1 MAPPKNY
8 ILGYHPA
15 NQEEALI
22 VQSYL
27 SKAGYKLTHFNSST
41 FNSSGEFAKSILNS
55 NQSGILLVSD
65 NFLKSEDCL
74 LNLYE
79 VYKEVKNHKDFE
91 IIVCDGKIKDDENDY
106 KIVET
111 SFKKLSGVIKYLNFW
126 QNKYLETRSKKTSI
140 PETEIEN
147 FGNYLRII
155 RSISTQVGDFLK
167 SLTESG
173 IMDFKDLTNTN
184 FENFYIRVNDS
195 KGFETYLQNLAKEAA
210 KELVEIEPE
219 PQTVDLK
226 KSISKEFPIEKH
238 AAESTKNPIPEV
250 LSLSGIVSMTDFQ
263 TPDEIIDEIE
273 KEENM
278 KVVEIAEDNE
288 VEDLDALYQKEKATN
303 KSNGQVSKIIKK
315 AQLLFKK
322 ENQADGLKILKE
334 GLETNPKNST
344 LKYEYGASL
353 ARYAGSLNL
362 AKFHLKENLENDP
375 QHTKTLFLL
384 GKMAELEGNHQ
395 TAINFY
401 SSVLDNHP
409 DFPDVNFRLGLLML
423 INNSPN
429 INKIEKCFRNELKL
443 NPKNT
448 EANYRLATL
457 LAENTNNSS
466 NALQQF
472 QRVLNLEPTHKFVN
486 YDIALLYYKMGDMDK
501 AKLYYDKA
509 CGINPELRTQ
519 DNDIAFGIR
528 KVVKRVN
535 THKKSLPIIKK
546 SEGVVLKTPVQI
558 PVTNSTKTIL
568 ITGATSGI
576 GKAIAM
582 AFAEA
587 GNARLILT
595 GRRVERLEE
604 MKSNLATNKIAA
616 LTLSFDVRNNKE
628 VEKAIQSI
636 PEDWRKI
643 DILVNNAGLAKGF
656 EPIHEG
662 NLDHWETMIDTN
674 FKGMLYMTRLVA
686 PFMVSRKSGHII
698 NICSI
703 AGKEVYPNGG
713 VYCATKHAVDALTK
727 GMRIDLHKY
736 NIRVSQI
743 APGHVEDT
751 EFAEVRYDGDK
762 EKAKI
767 YEDFKPVTSKD
778 VAEVVYF
785 IATRPAHVN
794 IQDVLMM
801 GTQQASATIIDRSG
815 RA

>member
-41 FNSSGEFAKSILNS
+41 FKNSGEFAAAILKS
-55 NQSGILLVSD
+55 NQSGILLISD

-74 LNLYE
+74 FNLFE
-79 VYKEVKNHKDFE
+79 VYKEIKNEKDFE
-91 IIVCDGKIKDDENDY
+91 IIICDGKIKEEEDFR
-106 KIVET
+106 IVET
-111 SFKKLSGVIKYLNFW
+111 SFKKLSGVIKYLNYW
-126 QNKYLETRSKKTSI
+126 QNKYLETRSKKASV

-173 IMDFKDLTNTN
+173 VLDFKDLSNTN

-195 KGFETYLQNLAKEAA
+195 EGFETYLQNLAAEAA
-210 KELVEIEPE
+210 EELVEIEQE
-219 PQTVDLK
+219 VKTESFEELSEVE
-226 KSISKEFPIEKH
+226 EFPLGEFTAK
-238 AAESTKNPIPEV
+238 SKNTPSSDL
-250 LSLSGIVSMTDFQ
+250 LSLSGIVSMSDFQ

-273 KEENM
+273 IEENM
-278 KVVEIAEDNE
+278 KVADLPLENG
-288 VEDLDALYQKEKATN
+288 VEDLDLLFNKEKVN
-303 KSNGQVSKIIKK
+303 NNSNDEINSIIKK
-315 AQLLFKK
+315 AQSFFKK
-322 ENQADGLKILKE
+322 DNQADGLKILKD
-334 GLETNPKNST
+334 GLEANPKNSS

-362 AKFHLKENLENDP
+362 AKFHLKENLEIDP

-384 GKMAELEGNHQ
+384 GKMAELEGDHQ

-401 SSVLDNHP
+401 SGVLDTHP
-409 DFPDVNFRLGLLML
+409 DFPDVNFRLGLLMM
-423 INNSPN
+423 INNSSD
-429 INKIEKCFRNELKL
+429 IQKIEKCFRNELKL

-457 LAENTNNSS
+457 LAENTSKTTH
-466 NALQQF
+466 ALKQF
-472 QRVLNLEPTHKFVN
+472 HEVLRLEPSHKFVN

-509 CGINPELRTQ
+509 CNINPELKTQ
-519 DNDIAFGIR
+519 DNDVAFGIR
-528 KVVKRVN
+528 KVIKRVK
-535 THKKSLPIIKK
+535 TSKKAIPIIKK
-546 SEGVVLKTPVQI
+546 TTEPSQKAPIKVPVEK
-558 PVTNSTKTIL
+558 STKTIL

-576 GKAIAM
+576 GKAIAT

-587 GNARLILT
+587 GNTRLILT
-595 GRRVERLEE
+595 GRRKERLDE
-604 MKSNLATNKIAA
+604 MKSSFAADKIAA
-616 LTLSFDVRNNKE
+616 LTLDFDIRNNDE
-628 VEKAIQSI
+628 VAKAVNSI
-636 PEDWRKI
+636 PDDWRNI

-656 EPIHEG
+656 DPIHEG
-662 NLDHWETMIDTN
+662 NLEHWETMIDTN
-674 FKGMLYMTRLVA
+674 FKGLLYMTRLVA

-713 VYCATKHAVDALTK
+713 VYCATKYAVDALTK

-743 APGHVEDT
+743 APGHVEET
-751 EFAEVRYDGDK
+751 EFAEVRFDGDK
-762 EKAKI
+762 ERAKI

-815 RA
+815 RK

>member
-41 FNSSGEFAKSILNS
+41 FNSSGEFASAILKS
-55 NQSGILLVSD
+55 NQPGILLVSD

-74 LNLYE
+74 FNLYE
-79 VYKEVKNHKDFE
+79 VYKEVKNNKDFE
-91 IIVCDGKIKDDENDY
+91 IIVCDGKIKNDEHESKSID
-106 KIVET
+106 T

-126 QNKYLETRSKKTSI
+126 QNKYLETRSKKSSI
-140 PETEIEN
+140 PETETEN

-167 SLTESG
+167 SLTETG
-173 IMDFKDLTNTN
+173 TMDFNDLANTN

-195 KGFETYLQNLAKEAA
+195 EGFETYLENLANEAA
-210 KELVEIEPE
+210 EELVEIEEEVTTNDLEE
-219 PQTVDLK
+219 PV
-226 KSISKEFPIEKH
+226 IEEFSLGEH
-238 AAESTKNPIPEV
+238 ASESTITPAKEV
-250 LSLSGIVSMTDFQ
+250 LSLSGIVSMTDIQ

-273 KEENM
+273 KEEKM
-278 KVVEIAEDNE
+278 KVADLVENND
-288 VEDLDALYQKEKATN
+288 VEDLDALYLKEKATN
-303 KSNGQVSKIIKK
+303 KSNGQISKIIKN
-315 AQLLFKK
+315 AQSYFKK
-322 ENQADGLKILKE
+322 DNQVDGLKVLKD
-334 GLETNPKNST
+334 GLDSNPKNST

-384 GKMAELEGNHQ
+384 GKMAELEGDHQ
-395 TAINFY
+395 TAIKFY
-401 SSVLDNHP
+401 SGVLDTHS

-423 INNSPN
+423 INNSPD
-429 INKIEKCFRNELKL
+429 IKKIERCFRNELKL
-443 NPKNT
+443 NPQNT

-457 LAENTNNSS
+457 LAENTSNSTK
-466 NALQQF
+466 ALQQF
-472 QRVLNLEPTHKFVN
+472 HQVLRLEPTHKFVN

-509 CGINPELRTQ
+509 CGINPELKTE

-528 KVVKRVN
+528 KVVKRIK
-535 THKKSLPIIKK
+535 THKKSLPIIKQVEPPITK
-546 SEGVVLKTPVQI
+546 VPVQTSI
-558 PVTNSTKTIL
+558 EKSTKTIL

-576 GKAIAM
+576 GEAIAM

-587 GNARLILT
+587 GNTRLILT
-595 GRRVERLEE
+595 GRRVERLAE
-604 MKSNLATNKIAA
+604 MKSNLAAKKIAA
-616 LTLSFDVRNNKE
+616 LTLNFDVRNNNE
-628 VEKAIQSI
+628 VETAINSI
-636 PEDWRKI
+636 PEDWKNI

-662 NLDHWETMIDTN
+662 NLDHWETMINTN
-674 FKGMLYMTRLVA
+674 FKGLLYMTRMVA

-743 APGHVEDT
+743 APGHVEET

-762 EKAKI
+762 ERAKI

-801 GTQQASATIIDRSG
+801 GTQQASATIINRSG
-815 RA
+815 R